1 MITEKFEIPSRFR
14 TTGFVF
20 LAIGI
25 LTLIGGAIT
34 LLGGSAAD
42 PGRFWISLLQN
53 SVYFLL
59 IVLASV
65 FIQAASSLAQGGW
78 IVAYRRIPEAIGANT
93 WIFGIITLVILFSIV
108 FIVPDKNL
116 IYHWIEPG
124 DDKVIQG
131 KTAFLNPTMYALF
144 SIVTVGLW
152 SWFGIKFRN
161 LSIAQESAPKNSTK
175 LYWKNVALSGVFLF
189 VFALTLMSTTPW
201 FWLMSINA
209 HWYSTL
215 YSWYVFGSSFVAGMA
230 VILLFV
236 VYLKNQGNLRLV
248 NKEHIHDLGK
258 FLFAFSIFWTYL
270 WFSQFM
276 LIWYSNISEETQ
288 YFILRAQGPYSVIF
302 YLALVINFVFPI
314 IILMSRPSKRNY
326 FLVVFVAIAIIF
338 GHWLDFYIMAVP
350 EVMLE
355 NWSIGWFEIGIT
367 IGFVGLLM
375 TTTVNTLA
383 KANLVPVNNV
393 LLKETINHVS

>member
-25 LTLIGGAIT
+25 LTLIGGAIA

-161 LSIAQESAPKNSTK
+161 LSIAQESAPRNSTK

-367 IGFVGLLM
+367 LGFVGLLM

>member
-14 TTGFVF
+14 TTGLVF

-25 LTLIGGAIT
+25 LTLIGGAIA

-161 LSIAQESAPKNSTK
+161 LSIAQESAPRNSTK
-175 LYWKNVALSGVFLF
+175 IYWKNVALSGVFLF

-367 IGFVGLLM
+367 LGFVGLLM
-375 TTTVNTLA
+375 ITTVNTLA